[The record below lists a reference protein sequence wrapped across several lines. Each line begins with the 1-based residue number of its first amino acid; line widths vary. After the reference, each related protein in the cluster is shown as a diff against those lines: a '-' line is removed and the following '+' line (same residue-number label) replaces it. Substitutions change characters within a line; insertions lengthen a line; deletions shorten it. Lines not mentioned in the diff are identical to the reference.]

1 MEIILAVVVA
11 AAGLA
16 MVWIAL
22 TFRARTER
30 YSAPLISRSEEK
42 VQKWLSQYYRSLEI
56 GAQDGLNRFGGR
68 LTALEKR
75 IADAARRLD
84 QLDGHLGQITRRI
97 AGTESELGALH
108 RQSTENARR
117 HADEL
122 RQMRGDL
129 KEAAGSSRETRG
141 ALTTL
146 SGELR
151 EVQAALAALRQVP
164 GRLND
169 TSQRVS
175 DLTEKTR
182 AARLRTE
189 VQLATLKNAIDQN
202 ALRTDD
208 LLGFRRLAIQQL
220 SGIASDIRRSGRQLD
235 RVHSAL
241 RQRLDLEAAMRPGD
255 RSQILSGSIF
265 ASRPAATDILPFLY
279 LGLLRA
285 LSLKPLLEERGETR
299 TTVYALRSGPADSN
313 SAEQQFGTLLDACTD
328 EDPAAVPGL
337 AEFRSLALGAYS
349 GGPAV
354 LTIGPIA
361 LVRTDQALIGC
372 LVTGSS
378 GTLRAEILTAP
389 DACAE
394 QLRQCPGAACRDLAP
409 WAERC

>member
-1 MEIILAVVVA
+1 VEIILAVVVA

-175 DLTEKTR
+175 DLD
-182 AARLRTE
+182 A
-189 VQLATLKNAIDQN
+189 
-202 ALRTDD
+202 
-208 LLGFRRLAIQQL
+208 
-220 SGIASDIRRSGRQLD
+220 
-235 RVHSAL
+235 
-241 RQRLDLEAAMRPGD
+241 
-255 RSQILSGSIF
+255 
-265 ASRPAATDILPFLY
+265 RPAGPRRVTPGGRGQREGGLRRRRPETFHRCEADLPAV
-279 LGLLRA
+279 G
-285 LSLKPLLEERGETR
+285 
-299 TTVYALRSGPADSN
+299 SGVLAGG
-313 SAEQQFGTLLDACTD
+313 AMKAGWLAAFG
-328 EDPAAVPGL
+328 P
-337 AEFRSLALGAYS
+337 SLA
-349 GGPAV
+349 V
-354 LTIGPIA
+354 
-361 LVRTDQALIGC
+361 DH
-372 LVTGSS
+372 
-378 GTLRAEILTAP
+378 
-389 DACAE
+389 
-394 QLRQCPGAACRDLAP
+394 
-409 WAERC
+409 